1 METYKIEENDDI
13 VQYFCSY
20 YFLGFDVR
28 YKKYLI
34 AIRAIEVLD
43 DYKRLRRIIDAYTDQ
58 EGKITHIML
67 GSEQNSED
75 TVVVEVKT
83 GIVKLAKYETGK
95 MRKIASSLEEFI
107 QGWEAV
113 VI

>member
-1 METYKIEENDDI
+1 
-13 VQYFCSY
+13 
-20 YFLGFDVR
+20 
-28 YKKYLI
+28 
-34 AIRAIEVLD
+34 
-43 DYKRLRRIIDAYTDQ
+43 
-58 EGKITHIML
+58 ML

-107 QGWEAV
+107 QGWETV